1 MSCKGGAN
9 GGRRI
14 SGRLLS
20 SYVWDVFENRTGM
33 TAGSNVVNGFLDI
46 KGVKVSTDYLLELVR
61 RGMTK
66 LQM

>member
-1 MSCKGGAN
+1 
-9 GGRRI
+9 
-14 SGRLLS
+14 
-20 SYVWDVFENRTGM
+20 M

-46 KGVKVSTDYLLELVR
+46 KGVKVSIDYLLELVR